1 MRLFALRGQTL
12 FAPRFRSAQPWAHA
26 HNPAPPRGVEDAAPY
41 IFRHELSAI
50 RRGGIPPFRA
60 VSQYHKQKRS
70 CRQSIVSTTFS
81 IYTNLR
87 LPEPAQEIN
96 GLGVLRALK
105 DVGGGALLTDDAVR
119 HVDYMGRYIAGKGH
133 LMGDDKHR

>member
-1 MRLFALRGQTL
+1 MT
-12 FAPRFRSAQPWAHA
+12 
-26 HNPAPPRGVEDAAPY
+26 PPRDVEDAAPY

-87 LPEPAQEIN
+87 LSKPAQELHRLCI
-96 GLGVLRALK
+96 LRVLK
-105 DVGGGALLTDDAVR
+105 DIGGGAFLTDDAVG
-119 HVDYMGRYIAGKGH
+119 HVDNVA
-133 LMGDDKHR
+133 